1 MTTFYVSFA
10 TGVEPIDAHFSK
22 LNCEMKVLDKK
33 CNEFEVIEKYVQ
45 NTHAATH
52 NLFSLQLEEVFK
64 IERKGENS
72 R

>member
-1 MTTFYVSFA
+1 M
-10 TGVEPIDAHFSK
+10 
-22 LNCEMKVLDKK
+22 DKK